1 MEENKEALLGRAR
14 SGARAAL
21 AELALA
27 RGPEVYRL
35 ALYLLHSEEEARDAA
50 ADIFARL
57 YAAPGLLPRESF
69 RPWLLRV
76 AHNHCL
82 NILRRRKTLARL
94 LPKIYAKM
102 SSGHGPNPEQ
112 AAVEADEQ
120 AEVRRAA
127 GGGPAAGAGAGHCD
141 PPLLSAVELRRD
153 QRGPGHTEGHS
164 GHAPAPGQGKAQK
177 NAGAQRRGD
186 GK

>member
-1 MEENKEALLGRAR
+1 MEGKQAIEENKEALLGRAR
-14 SGARAAL
+14 SGDRAAL

-69 RPWLLRV
+69 RPWLLQV

-82 NILRRRKTLARL
+82 NILRRRKTPSRRRWRPTNRPKCGGRRAVARL
-94 LPKIYAKM
+94 
-102 SSGHGPNPEQ
+102 PEQ
-112 AAVEADEQ
+112 ERAIVILRFYQRLSYDEI
-120 AEVRRAA
+120 
-127 GGGPAAGAGAGHCD
+127 
-141 PPLLSAVELRRD
+141 SAVLGIPKATVGTRLHRAREKLRKMLAHSE
-153 QRGPGHTEGHS
+153 GGTENE
-164 GHAPAPGQGKAQK
+164 AVP
-177 NAGAQRRGD
+177 
-186 GK
+186 